1 MNENNELQLEKVLE
15 ESLTTSEELNNTPET
30 VLEDHMEDI
39 SAMISEAE
47 ERGYLRGRNEV
58 IEQMMQQ
65 PPLFSNQA
73 RINLQQERTT
83 PYDEDDPT
91 RDFLAHIR
99 PQVWD

>member
-1 MNENNELQLEKVLE
+1 MNENNELQLEEALE

-30 VLEDHMEDI
+30 VLEEPMEDI
-39 SAMISEAE
+39 SAMIAEAE

-58 IEQMMQQ
+58 MEQMMQQ

-83 PYDEDDPT
+83 PYDEDDPV